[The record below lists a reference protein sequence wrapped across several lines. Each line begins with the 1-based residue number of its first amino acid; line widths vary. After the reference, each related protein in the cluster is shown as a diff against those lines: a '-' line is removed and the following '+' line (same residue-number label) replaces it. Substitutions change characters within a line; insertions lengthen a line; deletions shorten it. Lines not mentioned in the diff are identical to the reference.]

1 MATLDELERAA
12 EAANGLPSGMLGSI
26 RQQET
31 GGKKDYIDDP
41 AKYHYGLD
49 SSGRRIAGHTGK
61 VSTAFGP
68 YGILESTGAQPG
80 YGVQPLRS
88 KALEDQ
94 VEFAASYLAGRSRQ
108 AGSVQAGLAGYGEG
122 DKYANQVLKRIQSTM
137 TTSTPTNIDTL
148 AANNVQR
155 NDVAAQALE
164 QTYGAMSQAN
174 RNAQAAMG
182 GYGEDSSLV
191 VKTKALGELEARNSA
206 QQFAAKIGTDP
217 SAASFALNKL
227 VDQSSAL
234 FEREQRLGETVARQA
249 STEGKS
255 FFGALIDRA
264 LLPQM
269 VREFNTVSA
278 MRQSTD
284 NRIATLNQLTQT
296 TAVTQNAI
304 ANTVTTESAL
314 AMGRMAQA
322 EAATKVAGLEIEGL
336 KQNATGIIQVAQM
349 RNSALDIG
357 LKRRDQELQEASV
370 LVARQNAALQSK
382 SMETALADRT
392 ERLNE
397 RQEDRAGKE
406 QMLALINLGRKTTN
420 LPPISSMI
428 ELTTQASMDET
439 KKAQFSQ
446 QYSQGLIAAQ
456 TGRATVA
463 ETPWDAAK
471 YVKGTGSVVDDGRA
485 KVFGFL
491 DKVISGVS
499 ADPKIPVADRTKE
512 KVISAAVNAAAI
524 GQAKAYQTDVTSG
537 GSDNIYRA
545 PPTETFLRDPEFAK
559 TYMAQKILA
568 PMKAGGMEALPVK
581 EAVSVLMQHMA
592 EGKIPPAVVDSEL
605 GFLAEK
611 SMAYNNELYRYKDTA
626 GLPNM
631 TTMGVR
637 LEDSS
642 SLTNAVNFVAG
653 PGTPMNTNPV
663 TRSIYS
669 VLGGTDEKIVNL
681 ANPVERSDFI
691 NRRMSQLIP
700 PVLRQQSMVQTKT
713 GAK

>member
-12 EAANGLPSGMLGSI
+12 EAANGLPSGTLTSI
-26 RQQET
+26 RTQET
-31 GGKKDYIDDP
+31 GGSPKYLNDP
-41 AKYHYGLD
+41 AAYHYPLD
-49 SSGRRIAGHTGK
+49 ASGRRVASHTGK

-94 VEFAASYLAGRSRQ
+94 VDFAASYLAGRARQ
-108 AGSVQAGLAGYGEG
+108 AGSLQAGLAGYGEG
-122 DKYANQVLKRIQSTM
+122 DKYANQVLKRIQGTM
-137 TTSTPTNIDTL
+137 TTSAPTNIDTL
-148 AANNVQR
+148 AAQNTQR

-164 QTYGAMSQAN
+164 QTYSAMGQAN
-174 RNAQAAMG
+174 KAAQAAMS
-182 GYGEDSSLV
+182 GYGQDSSLV
-191 VKTKALGELEARNSA
+191 VKTKALGELEARNNA

-227 VDQSSAL
+227 VEQSSAL
-234 FEREQRLGETVARQA
+234 FEREQRIGESLARQA

-269 VREFNTVSA
+269 AREYNTVSS
-278 MRQSTD
+278 MRQATD

-304 ANTVTTESAL
+304 ANTITTESAA
-314 AMGRMAQA
+314 AMARMAA
-322 EAATKVAGLEIEGL
+322 NEATQKMAGLEIEGL
-336 KQNATGIIQVAQM
+336 KQNATGIIQVAQLK
-349 RNSALDIG
+349 NSALDIG
-357 LKRRDQELQEASV
+357 LKRRDQQLQEASIG
-370 LVARQNAALQSK
+370 VARQNAALSAE
-382 SMETALADRT
+382 SMKQTLLDRQ
-392 ERLNE
+392 NAANDKA
-397 RQEDRAGKE
+397 EDRAGKE
-406 QMLALINLGRKTTN
+406 QMLLAINTGRKLSN
-420 LPPISSMI
+420 LPPIGSLV
-428 ELTTQASMDET
+428 ELSTMAAMDDT
-439 KKAQFSQ
+439 KKAQFAQ
-446 QYSQGLIAAQ
+446 QYSQGLVAAQ
-456 TGRATVA
+456 TGRTVIA
-463 ETPWDAAK
+463 DTPWDTMK
-471 YVKGTGSVVDDGRA
+471 YVKGTGAQLDDGRA
-485 KVFGFL
+485 KVIGFL
-491 DKVISGVS
+491 DKVISGVAS
-499 ADPKIPVADRTKE
+499 DPKIPVADRTKE
-512 KVISAAVNAAAI
+512 KVISAAVNAAAL
-524 GQAKAYQTDVTSG
+524 GQAKAFQTDVTSG
-537 GSDNIYRA
+537 GSENIYRP

-559 TYMAQKILA
+559 TYLAQKIFT

-581 EAVSVLMQHMA
+581 EATSVLLQHMS
-592 EGKIPPAVVDSEL
+592 EGKITPAQVNSEL

-611 SMAYNNELYRYKDTA
+611 TMSYNNELYRYKDTA

-631 TTMGVR
+631 TSMGVR

-653 PGTPMNTNPV
+653 PGTPGNTNPV

-681 ANPVERSDFI
+681 ADPVARTDFI
-691 NRRMSQLIP
+691 NRRQAQLIP

>member
-12 EAANGLPSGMLGSI
+12 EAANGLPSGTLGSI

-31 GGKKDYIDDP
+31 GGSSKYIDDP
-41 AKYHYGLD
+41 STYHYPLN
-49 SSGRRIAGHTGK
+49 SEGRRVAGHTGK

-94 VEFAASYLAGRSRQ
+94 VDFAASYLAGRSRQ
-108 AGSVQAGLAGYGEG
+108 AGSLERGLAGYGEG
-122 DKYANQVLKRIQSTM
+122 DKYANQVLKRIQGTM

-148 AANNVQR
+148 AAGNVQR

-164 QTYGAMSQAN
+164 QTYGAMAQAN

-191 VKTKALGELEARNSA
+191 VKTKALGELEARSKA
-206 QQFAAKIGTDP
+206 QEFAAKIGTDP

-234 FEREQRLGETVARQA
+234 FEREQRIGETVARQA

-322 EAATKVAGLEIEGL
+322 EAATKVAGLEIDGL
-336 KQNATGIIQVAQM
+336 KQNATGIIQVAQL

-357 LKRRDQELQEASV
+357 LKRRDQEIQEFSV
-370 LVARQNAALQSK
+370 ATARQDAALK
-382 SMETALADRT
+382 SESLQLSMLERT
-392 ERLNE
+392 ERMGDKA
-397 RQEDRAGKE
+397 EDRQNKE
-406 QMLALINLGRKTTN
+406 QMLSVINAGRKLSN
-420 LPPISSMI
+420 LPVVGSIN
-428 ELTTQASMDET
+428 ELSTMAKMNPDME
-439 KKAQFSQ
+439 KQFSQ
-446 QYSQGLIAAQ
+446 QYAQGLVAAQ
-456 TGRATVA
+456 TGRATIA
-463 ETPWDAAK
+463 ETPWDAVK
-471 YVKGTGSVVDDGRA
+471 YIKGSGAQIDDGRA
-485 KVFGFL
+485 KVIGFL

-581 EAVSVLMQHMA
+581 EAVSVLMQHMV

-663 TRSIYS
+663 TRSIYY

-681 ANPVERSDFI
+681 ASPVERSDFI